1 MTQAFTRTRYHAPAT
16 LGEALALLTDDPD
29 VTVIGGGTIVM
40 AASAGVPR
48 TAALLDLHR
57 IPGLAEIQQGV
68 TTTLGAT
75 TTYTRLLTAPAA
87 PPLLRRIAGGITG
100 GPQIRNQGTIGG
112 SACYANPASDIPAGL
127 VALDATMV
135 VHRQERQRRV
145 PAREFFAEPFRTDL
159 QTGELLTAMEI
170 PTPPSATRWGHAK
183 LKHGESS
190 WPIAVAVARI
200 DRRPDGRIASASV
213 TLGAAV
219 PTPLTIALDLPEHL
233 TELDRD
239 HRRLIAA
246 AVDRAVE
253 QWWSDALADDVHRRR
268 VGPVIAARA
277 VAAALPN
284 GHRT

>member
-40 AASAGVPR
+40 AASAGVPQ

-75 TTYTRLLTAPAA
+75 TTYTRLLTTPAA
-87 PPLLRRIAGGITG
+87 PPLLRRIAGGVTG

-135 VHRQERQRRV
+135 VDRQERQRRV
-145 PAREFFAEPFRTDL
+145 PAREFFTEPFRTDL
-159 QTGELLTAMEI
+159 QAGELLTAMEI

-219 PTPLTIALDLPEHL
+219 PTPLTIALDLPGHL

-239 HRRLIAA
+239 HRRLIGA
-246 AVDRAVE
+246 AVDRAAE

>member
-135 VHRQERQRRV
+135 VDRQERQRRV

-159 QTGELLTAMEI
+159 QAGELLTAMEI

-219 PTPLTIALDLPEHL
+219 PTPLTIALDLPGHL

-239 HRRLIAA
+239 HRRLIGA
-246 AVDRAVE
+246 AVDRAAE
-253 QWWSDALADDVHRRR
+253 QWWSDDLADRVHRRR

>member
-40 AASAGVPR
+40 AASAGVPQ

-233 TELDRD
+233 TELDQD
-239 HRRLIAA
+239 HRRMIGA
-246 AVDRAVE
+246 AVDRAAE
-253 QWWSDALADDVHRRR
+253 QWWSDDLADRVHRRR

>member
-16 LGEALALLTDDPD
+16 LGEALALLTNDPD

-145 PAREFFAEPFRTDL
+145 PARDFFAEPFRTDL
-159 QTGELLTAMEI
+159 QAGELLTAIEI
-170 PTPPSATRWGHAK
+170 PTPPPATRWGHAK

>member
-1 MTQAFTRTRYHAPAT
+1 M
-16 LGEALALLTDDPD
+16 
-29 VTVIGGGTIVM
+29 IGGGTIVM

-57 IPGLAEIQQGV
+57 IPGLAEVRQGS

-75 TTYTRLLTAPAA
+75 TTYARLLSSPAA

-145 PAREFFAEPFRTDL
+145 PARDFFAEPFRTDL
-159 QTGELLTAMEI
+159 QAGELLTAIEI
-170 PTPPSATRWGHAK
+170 PTPPPATRWGHTK

-190 WPIAVAVARI
+190 WPIAVAAARI
-200 DRRPDGRIASASV
+200 DRRPDGSIASASV

>member
-16 LGEALALLTDDPD
+16 LGEALALLTNDPD

-57 IPGLAEIQQGV
+57 IPGLAEVRQGS

-75 TTYTRLLTAPAA
+75 TTYARLLSSPAA

-145 PAREFFAEPFRTDL
+145 PARDFFAEPFRTDL
-159 QTGELLTAMEI
+159 QAGELLTAMEI
-170 PTPPSATRWGHAK
+170 PTPPPATRWGHAK

-213 TLGAAV
+213 TLGAAA
-219 PTPLTIALDLPEHL
+219 PGMGFST
-233 TELDRD
+233 
-239 HRRLIAA
+239 
-246 AVDRAVE
+246 
-253 QWWSDALADDVHRRR
+253 S
-268 VGPVIAARA
+268 
-277 VAAALPN
+277 
-284 GHRT
+284 

>member
-145 PAREFFAEPFRTDL
+145 PARDFFAEPFRTDL
-159 QTGELLTAMEI
+159 QAGELLTAIEI
-170 PTPPSATRWGHAK
+170 PTPPPATRWGHAK

-233 TELDRD
+233 TELDQD
-239 HRRLIAA
+239 HRRMIGA
-246 AVDRAVE
+246 AVDRAAE
-253 QWWSDALADDVHRRR
+253 QWWSDDLADRVHRRR

>member
-16 LGEALALLTDDPD
+16 LGESLALLTDDPD

-75 TTYTRLLTAPAA
+75 TTYTRLLTTPAA

-135 VHRQERQRRV
+135 V
-145 PAREFFAEPFRTDL
+145 
-159 QTGELLTAMEI
+159 
-170 PTPPSATRWGHAK
+170 
-183 LKHGESS
+183 
-190 WPIAVAVARI
+190 
-200 DRRPDGRIASASV
+200 DR
-213 TLGAAV
+213 
-219 PTPLTIALDLPEHL
+219 
-233 TELDRD
+233 
-239 HRRLIAA
+239 
-246 AVDRAVE
+246 
-253 QWWSDALADDVHRRR
+253 
-268 VGPVIAARA
+268 
-277 VAAALPN
+277 
-284 GHRT
+284 

>member
-159 QTGELLTAMEI
+159 QAGELLTAMEI

-233 TELDRD
+233 TELDQD
-239 HRRLIAA
+239 HRRMIGA
-246 AVDRAVE
+246 AVDRAAE
-253 QWWSDALADDVHRRR
+253 QWWSDDLADRVHRRR

>member
-1 MTQAFTRTRYHAPAT
+1 MSAAVPARTDGAMSAPYQLYCPVRSGT
-16 LGEALALLTDDPD
+16 LT
-29 VTVIGGGTIVM
+29 
-40 AASAGVPR
+40 
-48 TAALLDLHR
+48 
-57 IPGLAEIQQGV
+57 EIQQGL
-68 TTTLGAT
+68 TTNLGAT

-112 SACYANPASDIPAGL
+112 SACHANPASDIPAGL

-135 VHRQERQRRV
+135 VDRQEGQRRV
-145 PAREFFAEPFRTDL
+145 PARDFFAEPFRTDL
-159 QTGELLTAMEI
+159 QAGELLTAIEI
-170 PTPPSATRWGHAK
+170 PTPPPTTRWGHTK

-190 WPIAVAVARI
+190 WPIAVAAARI
-200 DRRPDGRIASASV
+200 DRRPDGSIASASV

-219 PTPLTIALDLPEHL
+219 PTPLTIALDLPENL
-233 TELDRD
+233 TELDQA
-239 HRRLIAA
+239 HRRMIGA
-246 AVDRAVE
+246 AVDRAAE
-253 QWWSDALADDVHRRR
+253 QWWSDDLADDVHRRR

>member
-40 AASAGVPR
+40 AASAGVPQ

-75 TTYTRLLTAPAA
+75 TTYTRLLTTPAA

-145 PAREFFAEPFRTDL
+145 PARDFFAEPFRTDL
-159 QTGELLTAMEI
+159 QAG
-170 PTPPSATRWGHAK
+170 
-183 LKHGESS
+183 
-190 WPIAVAVARI
+190 
-200 DRRPDGRIASASV
+200 
-213 TLGAAV
+213 
-219 PTPLTIALDLPEHL
+219 
-233 TELDRD
+233 
-239 HRRLIAA
+239 
-246 AVDRAVE
+246 
-253 QWWSDALADDVHRRR
+253 
-268 VGPVIAARA
+268 
-277 VAAALPN
+277 
-284 GHRT
+284 